1 MTDDYALVIDDD
13 ADIRETI
20 VTILETYG
28 YRGESAGDGA
38 EALAFLRG
46 TGSRPRLILLD
57 LMMPN
62 VNGIEF
68 RRAQL
73 ADPAI
78 SDVPVVLMTGAPA
91 VSRDPTLVGL
101 DVLVKPVDLRT
112 LLSHVERHMARSEV
126 TA

>member
-1 MTDDYALVIDDD
+1 MLVVDDD

-20 VTILETYG
+20 VTILESYG
-28 YRGESAGDGA
+28 YRGEAAGDGA
-38 EALAFLRG
+38 EALALLRANP
-46 TGSRPRLILLD
+46 SRPRLILLD

-73 ADPAI
+73 ADPALADI
-78 SDVPVVLMTGAPA
+78 PVVIMTGAPA

-101 DVLVKPVDLRT
+101 DVLVKPVDLRSIV
-112 LLSHVERHMARSEV
+112 SHVEHHMARSEV